1 MERRQRGL
9 RCQVCTGCGLCPGVT
24 ATDSTAGK
32 MHILTENLFAGS
44 QPFPKGKRL
53 AVADIGTTTVAMLL
67 YAADGTVCDRYVAVN
82 PQTSHGADVIS
93 RIRAAEDEAV
103 AKELQQLVMRVLESG
118 LQRFYSHLAPE
129 ESLLLV
135 LAANTTE
142 TYLLMGWDTSELGCA
157 PFRVSHRDAV
167 RTAFGGNA
175 GGALADAFIFPGL
188 SAFVGGDITA
198 DIYACGMAEK
208 PELTLLID
216 LGTNGEIVLGNS
228 ARRIACSTAAG
239 PAFEGGVNKGIWG
252 ADMVRLLATLRR
264 EGILDEDGL
273 LGERY
278 FEQGIRIGNVCV
290 TQEAVRAIQLAKA
303 AILAGITVLF
313 EKYGIEEEQ
322 VEQVILAGGFG
333 YYLKPEDAAE
343 IGLLPA
349 RLADRAVPGGNM
361 VLAGAKRAGRKL
373 LTGEYSS
380 LEQDLKEIGSGTE
393 IVNLADEPEF
403 AGLYIAGMALRSYAR

>member
-1 MERRQRGL
+1 M
-9 RCQVCTGCGLCPGVT
+9 
-24 ATDSTAGK
+24 
-32 MHILTENLFAGS
+32 
-44 QPFPKGKRL
+44 
-53 AVADIGTTTVAMLL
+53 
-67 YAADGTVCDRYVAVN
+67 
-82 PQTSHGADVIS
+82 
-93 RIRAAEDEAV
+93 
-103 AKELQQLVMRVLESG
+103 
-118 LQRFYSHLAPE
+118 
-129 ESLLLV
+129 
-135 LAANTTE
+135 
-142 TYLLMGWDTSELGCA
+142 
-157 PFRVSHRDAV
+157 
-167 RTAFGGNA
+167 
-175 GGALADAFIFPGL
+175 
-188 SAFVGGDITA
+188 
-198 DIYACGMAEK
+198 
-208 PELTLLID
+208 
-216 LGTNGEIVLGNS
+216 
-228 ARRIACSTAAG
+228 
-239 PAFEGGVNKGIWG
+239 
-252 ADMVRLLATLRR
+252 
-264 EGILDEDGL
+264 
-273 LGERY
+273 
-278 FEQGIRIGNVCV
+278 